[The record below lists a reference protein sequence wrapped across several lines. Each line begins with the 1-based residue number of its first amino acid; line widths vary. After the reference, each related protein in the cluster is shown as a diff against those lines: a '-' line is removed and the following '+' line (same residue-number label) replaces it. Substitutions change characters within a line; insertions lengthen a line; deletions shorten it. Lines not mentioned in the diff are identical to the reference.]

1 MYRRCRCCWGWDVI
15 HWWCTEPWTWTS
27 AITNSKGQAP
37 NIFCVCLQRKP
48 RRVLCI
54 NMLFLFFST
63 CMCAYT
69 HVYAP
74 LLYSYMWHKMEN
86 LTQCFPVSCLHYIII
101 LGIVFILSHCTNNL
115 ARFYDFGSLI
125 LFKVV
130 CLSLR
135 RLVVRSWWSIVFSYL
150 QTKILTNVIAQIK
163 IINFDNGFTTL

>member
-101 LGIVFILSHCTNNL
+101 LGIVFILSHCQFSWVSLVGLEL
-115 ARFYDFGSLI
+115 AAVLPVSQGML
-125 LFKVV
+125 LNTPL
-130 CLSLR
+130 CQPCALL
-135 RLVVRSWWSIVFSYL
+135 LVWGFFNFVL
-150 QTKILTNVIAQIK
+150 KQKC
-163 IINFDNGFTTL
+163 II